1 MSMEVLKQIREQEES
16 AEKIRRDSL
25 AESKRILIEANDKAF
40 ALVESVKAESDVLYK
55 KTIADAEAEALG
67 EYDKTIQRAKS
78 ECNQLSAGAEQ
89 KLDKAISI
97 IVGKVVN

>member
-1 MSMEVLKQIREQEES
+1 MSMEILKQIRDQEES
-16 AEKIRRDSL
+16 AEKIRRDAL
-25 AESKRILIEANDKAF
+25 AESKRILNEANDKAA

-55 KTIADAEAEALG
+55 KAIAEADEEALG
-67 EYDKTIQRAKS
+67 YYDKTILQAKS
-78 ECNQLSAGAEQ
+78 ECELLSAGAEK